1 MDNDELALAAMDDD
15 GFGCAI
21 TSTPSGP
28 EGFYVSV
35 MDHGRSGMLL
45 GPYATKADAES
56 EVRAGKRLAEQVNSR
71 AFWYA
76 YGVTRVVMQPGAAL
90 PEGKL
95 NELARQALTCGH

>member
-1 MDNDELALAAMDDD
+1 MSRARSRRATRVTGAARCFLAA
-15 GFGCAI
+15 G
-21 TSTPSGP
+21 GP

-35 MDHGRSGMLL
+35 LDNGRSGMLL

-56 EVRAGKRLAEQVNSR
+56 DVRTGKRLAEQVNSR

-90 PEGKL
+90 PKGKL
-95 NELARQALTCGH
+95 NEYATGAQS